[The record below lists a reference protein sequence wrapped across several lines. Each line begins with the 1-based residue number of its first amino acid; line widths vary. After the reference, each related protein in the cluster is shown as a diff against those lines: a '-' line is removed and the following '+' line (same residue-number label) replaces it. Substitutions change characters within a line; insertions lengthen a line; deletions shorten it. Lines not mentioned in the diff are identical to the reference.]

1 MSVEVRIIGPDS
13 VGCPAVI
20 LSCDDGYNP
29 DAALDLKNRAVDAY
43 KATFGDIYNEPFFQV
58 TVETEEEDVD

>member
-20 LSCDDGYNP
+20 MSTDDGYNP

-43 KATFGDIYNEPFFQV
+43 KATFGDIYQEPFFAPV
-58 TVETEEEDVD
+58 TEDEDETTE

>member
-1 MSVEVRIIGPDS
+1 MSVEIRIIGPDS

-20 LSCDDGYNP
+20 MSSDDGYNP

-43 KATFGDIYNEPFFQV
+43 KATFGDIYSEEFFQV
-58 TVETEEEDVD
+58 PAETADDEAE